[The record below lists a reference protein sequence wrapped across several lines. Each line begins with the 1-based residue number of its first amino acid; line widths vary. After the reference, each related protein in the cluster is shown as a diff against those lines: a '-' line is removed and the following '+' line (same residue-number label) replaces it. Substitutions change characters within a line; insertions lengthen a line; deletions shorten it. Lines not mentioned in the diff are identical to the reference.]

1 MVKFPTRNKGLSGQ
15 MDAKHVQEDDEDT
28 VQSSG
33 SDEDQKM
40 AGQSGSKLKK
50 RKNRLTKISALYD
63 LDGDGCL
70 DEVEQAMRDRDV
82 DNDGDLSPEE
92 IYELVK
98 DQLAIRK
105 RRGQAR
111 MLVAGLLCFVFL
123 LAASSLGTSWA
134 AAVLAKDVA
143 ADDGGPEGVAVM
155 RDVVTNHIAAVQSAA
170 DVFEADELSDEE
182 IDERRL
188 RVLAE
193 IDADPHSHGHRR
205 NLAGCK
211 GGRNGQS
218 RCNGKVSF
226 DTRSMPQERFER
238 VESQCGRQQ
247 NVYMK
252 RRLQTRNTKNDCLC
266 GQGSSVI
273 VKEKKRTLTARNS
286 GFGKKKKNP
295 KPKYG
300 PCNRKDVM
308 EGCGTTYYDS
318 TDDFD
323 VEVRTQKVRVRK
335 PKVKNTCQRCKDKTI
350 LIQRNGRTAHAD
362 CEDGTCFIG
371 GDLLFGDIGD
381 PCLVRGDDCDVDL
394 VCVAE
399 SKTRNGGSNSRGT
412 CRSVEVSM
420 TDVVVARNARGGYCN
435 LDEGWD
441 ACDNGLFCQVDGVD
455 GIALRSGRDG
465 GRVGGCG
472 GAGYSGVSIA
482 GPSGVV
488 NTGNA
493 GRSCRRHLET
503 DMDGGKLDDETNA
516 TNADEK
522 ERDLQGYQSGYQV
535 TGASGSIT
543 TGFSGGSSYNGGGMR
558 ARNSR
563 MRTRSTGV
571 GMCTRSIGLGQT
583 CTYDDECGFG
593 NFCAGIGEMQ
603 CNNPSGVLIQ
613 GPSGVIDTREC
624 TGTATT
630 GVCRVG

>member
-1 MVKFPTRNKGLSGQ
+1 MVKFPKLKQGVSGQ
-15 MDAKHVQEDDEDT
+15 TADKHARADDDDDT

-40 AGQSGSKLKK
+40 QADSSGTGPRK

-63 LDGDGCL
+63 LDGDGVL

-134 AAVLAKDVA
+134 AAVLAKDVS
-143 ADDGGPEGVAVM
+143 ADDGGTEGVAVM
-155 RDVVTNHIAAVQSAA
+155 RSTATNQIAAVQSAA
-170 DVFEADELSDEE
+170 DVFEADELSEE
-182 IDERRL
+182 VIEERRL

-205 NLAGCK
+205 MAGCK
-211 GGRNGQS
+211 GGR
-218 RCNGKVSF
+218 RCNGRVTF
-226 DTRSMPQERFER
+226 ETRSMPQDRFER
-238 VESQCGRQQ
+238 VESQCSKQQ
-247 NVYMK
+247 NVYLK

-266 GQGSSVI
+266 GQGSSV
-273 VKEKKRTLTARNS
+273 VVREKKRTLNVRNS
-286 GFGKKKKNP
+286 GFGKKKKKNP

-300 PCNRKDVM
+300 PCNRNDVM
-308 EGCGTTYYDS
+308 EGCGTTYYDR
-318 TDDFD
+318 TDVDV
-323 VEVRTQKVRVRK
+323 VEVRKENVRVRNRGRN
-335 PKVKNTCQRCKDKTI
+335 KNNCRNCRDKTV
-350 LIQRNGRTAHAD
+350 LIQRNGRTAHVE
-362 CEDGTCFIG
+362 CEDQTCFIG
-371 GDLLFGDIGD
+371 GDLLVGDIGD
-381 PCLVRGDDCDVDL
+381 ECNVRADDCDRDL
-394 VCVAE
+394 VCVSHLKAGR
-399 SKTRNGGSNSRGT
+399 KNGSAVLGT

-420 TDVVVARNARGGYCN
+420 TEVIVARNARGGYCN

-441 ACDNGLFCQVDGVD
+441 ACDAGLFCLVEGVD

-472 GAGYSGVSIA
+472 RGAGYGGTNIVGASGSI
-482 GPSGVV
+482 S
-488 NTGNA
+488 TGTG
-493 GRSCRRHLET
+493 GRACRRHLET
-503 DMDGGKLDDETNA
+503 DMDGGKLDEETNA
-516 TNADEK
+516 TDADQK
-522 ERDLQGYQSGYQV
+522 ERDLQYQSYYQV

-543 TGFSGGSSYNGGGMR
+543 TGFSGGSYGGSGMR
-558 ARNSR
+558 ARSSG

-571 GMCTRSIGLGQT
+571 GICTPTIGLGQT
-583 CTYDDECGFG
+583 CAYDDECGMG
-593 NFCAGIGEMQ
+593 NYCAGLGEMQ
-603 CNNPSGVLIQ
+603 CRNPGGVLIQ
-613 GPSGVIDTREC
+613 GPSGTIDTREC

-630 GVCRVG
+630 GVCRVL